1 MIQRLAGG
9 EAGAAFGKSSS
20 RFPLMPEKTG
30 QLKKAAGER
39 AVDFV
44 RPGMTVGLGTGSTAE
59 FAIEEMSR
67 RMRDGRLSDVTCVPS
82 SLRTERFA
90 GKLGLRL
97 VGLASAAKID
107 VTIDGAD
114 EIDSDFNLIKGGG
127 GALLREKVLAQNS
140 ERNIVVADES
150 KLSRRLGSRFPVPVE
165 VVEFALEA
173 EKAYLES
180 QGGEAAL
187 RAAEDGSAFLTDQ
200 GNFIIDWRFGEIED
214 PGRLAGRLSARAG
227 VMEHGLF
234 VGTASDLVI
243 GFQGRVEHLSS
254 GETAETMRLFEISDS

>member
-1 MIQRLAGG
+1 
-9 EAGAAFGKSSS
+9 
-20 RFPLMPEKTG
+20 MPEKTR
-30 QLKKAAGER
+30 QLKKAAGES

-44 RPGMTVGLGTGSTAE
+44 RQGMLVGLGTGSTAE
-59 FAIEEMSR
+59 FAMEEMSR
-67 RMRDGRLSDVTCVPS
+67 RMRDGRLSDVTFVPS
-82 SLRTERFA
+82 SVRTESFA

-97 VGLASAAKID
+97 AGLAAGTKID

-127 GALLREKVLAQNS
+127 GALLREKVLAQHS

-150 KLSRRLGSRFPVPVE
+150 KLSGCLGTRFAVPVE

-173 EKAYLES
+173 EKAYLENL
-180 QGGEAAL
+180 GGEAKL
-187 RAAEDGSAFLTDQ
+187 RAAEDGSPFLTDQ
-200 GNFIIDWRFGEIED
+200 GNFIIDWRFGEMKD

-234 VGTASDLVI
+234 IGTATDLVI
-243 GFQGRVEHLSS
+243 GFREGVEHVSS
-254 GETAETMRLFEISDS
+254 GDTAETMRLFEFSDS